1 MMTKSDRQN
10 LGKGLAFLSPWLIGF
25 AAFTLIPVILSFY
38 YSLCEYS
45 LLQPPMFIG
54 GANYHELVN
63 DGVFWQALGNT
74 LYFAAMI
81 IPASLLLSLGLAMLL
96 NVKMPGQ
103 SIFRT
108 IIFMPSLVPIVAS
121 AMVWMWM
128 LNGKYGMI
136 NHWLNPVLAVI
147 SPRVNWALDW
157 TLNPIM
163 LRIGRVIHWL
173 LGFFVENKVH
183 IPPLHLITS
192 GPSWLENPTWA
203 MPALVLMSLWGVG
216 YNVVVYLAGLQDVPR
231 ELYEAAE
238 IDGAGIWG
246 RLWHVT
252 IPILSPV
259 IFFNLIMSIIWVL
272 QVLDIPYIMTPNG
285 GPARSTEFIAM
296 YLYDNGF
303 RFLRMG
309 YASAIAWIM
318 LLVILALTGIAF
330 WSSKRWVHYQ
340 GK

>member
-1 MMTKSDRQN
+1 MTQSERQQ

-25 AAFTLIPVILSFY
+25 LAFTLIPVILSFY

-54 GANYHELVN
+54 AENYRELARDN
-63 DGVFWQALGNT
+63 VFWQSLGNT

-81 IPASLLLSLGLAMLL
+81 IPASLFLSLGLAMLL
-96 NVKMPGQ
+96 NVKIPGQ
-103 SIFRT
+103 SFFRT

-136 NHWLNPVLAVI
+136 NHLLAKFGI
-147 SPRVNWALDW
+147 
-157 TLNPIM
+157 
-163 LRIGRVIHWL
+163 
-173 LGFFVENKVH
+173 
-183 IPPLHLITS
+183 S
-192 GPSWLENPTWA
+192 GPSWLENPYWA
-203 MPALVLMSLWGVG
+203 MPALVMMSLWGVG

-318 LLVILALTGIAF
+318 LLVILALTGVAF